1 VPIALGGA
9 TAHRPETDARAKAAV
24 LGGTFPGV
32 DDVLPGMFATLTGLG
47 LSASAGLNAYIP
59 IMVVGLLARFTDVI
73 ALPHQFAWMSNG
85 WALAVVAVLLAA
97 EVVLDKVAIVDH
109 VNDAIQTFVRP
120 AAGGAVFAASDAAGR
135 IDHSGWMTDHPWVGW
150 ALGIVVALCVHLTKA
165 GVRPVVNVGTVGVGT
180 PFVSA
185 AEDAMSL
192 VMSLVALL
200 IPALVVVFLIV
211 FLLIGWRLVRMIRK
225 RRRAKSVR

>member
-1 VPIALGGA
+1 ML
-9 TAHRPETDARAKAAV
+9 
-24 LGGTFPGV
+24 
-32 DDVLPGMFATLTGLG
+32 ATLTGLG

-59 IMVVGLLARFTDVI
+59 ILVVGLLARFTDAI

-85 WALAVVAVLLAA
+85 WALLAVAVLLAL
-97 EVVLDKVAIVDH
+97 EVVLDKVAVVDH

-120 AAGGAVFAASDAAGR
+120 AAGGAVFAASDAAAR
-135 IDHSGWMTDHPWVGW
+135 VDHSAWMADHPWVGW

-165 GVRPVVNVGTVGVGT
+165 GARPVVNAGTVGLGT

-192 VMSLVALL
+192 VVSLVAVL
-200 IPALVVVFLIV
+200 IPALVVLFLIAFV
-211 FLLIGWRLVRMIRK
+211 LIGWRLIRK
-225 RRRAKSVR
+225 IRRRRLRRSELR

>member
-1 VPIALGGA
+1 
-9 TAHRPETDARAKAAV
+9 
-24 LGGTFPGV
+24 
-32 DDVLPGMFATLTGLG
+32 MFAILTGLG

-59 IMVVGLLARFTDVI
+59 IVVVGLLARFTDVI
-73 ALPHQFAWMSNG
+73 VLPHQFAWMSNG

-97 EVVLDKVAIVDH
+97 EVVLDKVAVVDH

-120 AAGGAVFAASDAAGR
+120 AAGGAVFAASDAAAR
-135 IDHSGWMTDHPWVGW
+135 IDHSGWMTGHPWVGW
-150 ALGIVVALCVHLTKA
+150 VLGVVVALCVHVTKA
-165 GVRPVVNVGTVGVGT
+165 GARPVINVGTVGVGT

-200 IPALVVVFLIV
+200 LPALVIVFLIV
-211 FLLIGWRLVRMIRK
+211 FALVGWRLTRMV
-225 RRRAKSVR
+225 RRRRKSSRRARAPR

>member
-1 VPIALGGA
+1 VC
-9 TAHRPETDARAKAAV
+9 
-24 LGGTFPGV
+24 GGTFRRVG
-32 DDVLPGMFATLTGLG
+32 DVLPDVFALLTGLG

-59 IMVVGLLARFTDVI
+59 ILVVGLLARFTDVI
-73 ALPHQFAWMSNG
+73 ALPHQFGWMSSG
-85 WALAVVAVLLAA
+85 WALAAVAVLLAA
-97 EVVLDKVAIVDH
+97 EVVLDKVAVVDH

-120 AAGGAVFAASDAAGR
+120 AAGGAVFAASDAAAR
-135 IDHSGWMTDHPWVGW
+135 IDHSGWMVDHPWVGW

-192 VMSLVALL
+192 AMSLVALL
-200 IPALVVVFLIV
+200 VPVLVILFLIV
-211 FLLIGWRLVRMIRK
+211 LVLIGWRLTRRI
-225 RRRAKSVR
+225 RRRRRRNAR

>member
-1 VPIALGGA
+1 
-9 TAHRPETDARAKAAV
+9 
-24 LGGTFPGV
+24 
-32 DDVLPGMFATLTGLG
+32 MFATLTGLG

-85 WALAVVAVLLAA
+85 WALTVVAVLLAA
-97 EVVLDKVAIVDH
+97 EVVLDKVAVVDH

-120 AAGGAVFAASDAAGR
+120 AAGGAVFAASDAAAR
-135 IDHSGWMTDHPWVGW
+135 IDHSGWMTGHSWVGW

-185 AEDAMSL
+185 AEDAMS
-192 VMSLVALL
+192 VGMSLVALL
-200 IPALVVVFLIV
+200 FPALVVVFLIV
-211 FLLIGWRLVRMIRK
+211 LVLIGWRLVRAVRK
-225 RRRAKSVR
+225 RRRRRNVH